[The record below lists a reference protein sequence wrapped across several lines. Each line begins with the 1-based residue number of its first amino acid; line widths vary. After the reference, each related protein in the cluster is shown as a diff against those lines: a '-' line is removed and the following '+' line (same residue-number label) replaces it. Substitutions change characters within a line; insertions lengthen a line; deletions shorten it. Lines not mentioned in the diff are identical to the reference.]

1 MIIGILLIF
10 IGLRFFAG
18 HYLSDKK
25 KPNNCKSMPLAKD
38 YDNFYSFIS
47 DLDEWNDSAYED
59 YLKDCAEKG
68 RIPIEKQTVSLELE
82 RKKGIIK
89 DLFEKE

>member
-1 MIIGILLIF
+1 MIVGILLIF
-10 IGLRFFAG
+10 IGLYFFTR
-18 HYLSDKK
+18 HYLSDQK

-38 YDNFYSFIS
+38 YDNFYRFIS

-59 YLKDCAEKG
+59 YLQDCAQKG
-68 RIPIEKQTVSLELE
+68 RIPIEKQIVSLELE

-89 DLFEKE
+89 DLFERE

>member
-10 IGLRFFAG
+10 IGLYFFAG
-18 HYLSDKK
+18 RYLSNKK
-25 KPNNCKSMPLAKD
+25 KSNNCKSMPLAKD
-38 YDNFYSFIS
+38 YDNFYRYIS
-47 DLDEWNDSAYED
+47 DLDEWNDSAYEE

-68 RIPIEKQTVSLELE
+68 IIPIEKQIVSLELE
-82 RKKGIIK
+82 KKKKIIR

>member
-10 IGLRFFAG
+10 IGLCFFAG

-25 KPNNCKSMPLAKD
+25 KANNCKSMPLAKD

-59 YLKDCAEKG
+59 YLQDCAEKG
-68 RIPIEKQTVSLELE
+68 RIPIEKQIVSLELE
-82 RKKGIIK
+82 RKKTNLNNLIK
-89 DLFEKE
+89 